1 MEDEIL
7 IYFLVESVFFGGL
20 QVTRTENVGEKTID
34 RIFKNL

>member
-20 QVTRTENVGEKTID
+20 QVTRTENVGEKTGKK
-34 RIFKNL
+34 KN